1 MTVQN
6 AEQETVGCVSIDV
19 SLHSLTEL
27 IHNTP
32 LGETGYVLLVQG
44 DGTILANPK
53 HAKMNMKK
61 MSETGVPAL
70 AQLHAMKEGRAEV
83 EMNGKA
89 WYEVV
94 SELAR
99 LLATGNVK
107 VPSKIGRASC
117 RERV

>member
-1 MTVQN
+1 MVLSPAYLSWTGSPVVACAMTVQN

-53 HAKMNMKK
+53 HA
-61 MSETGVPAL
+61 
-70 AQLHAMKEGRAEV
+70 
-83 EMNGKA
+83 
-89 WYEVV
+89 
-94 SELAR
+94 
-99 LLATGNVK
+99 
-107 VPSKIGRASC
+107 SKIGRASC